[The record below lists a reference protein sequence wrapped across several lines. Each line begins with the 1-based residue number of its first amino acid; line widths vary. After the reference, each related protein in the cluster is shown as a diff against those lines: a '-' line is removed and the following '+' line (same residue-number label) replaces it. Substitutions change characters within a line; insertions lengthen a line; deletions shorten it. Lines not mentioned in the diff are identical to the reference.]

1 MGCVSVDFERFSIY
15 GFSIMCP
22 NDCRLE
28 LTTKTRRESGT
39 VTFHFPD
46 KVRIF
51 LSWGELRK
59 ALKKFQTVEEHA
71 EHSLSVV
78 KKGGNVKNFERV
90 SQDSLS
96 ICSHRGV
103 YNHVELEEVSA
114 SLFAG
119 SRRTPRLA
127 YSVHVHCPSSSRYF
141 VIYTLLP
148 GTEAEYEKIVMAMAN
163 SLICHQS

>member
-1 MGCVSVDFERFSIY
+1 VDFESFRIY
-15 GFSIMCP
+15 GFSIMYP
-22 NDCRLE
+22 SNCRLE
-28 LTTKTRRESGT
+28 LSVKSRRDTGDII
-39 VTFHFPD
+39 FHFPD

-59 ALKKFQTVEEHA
+59 ALKKFQTAEEHA
-71 EHSLSVV
+71 EHSLSIV
-78 KKGGNVKNFERV
+78 KKSGNVKSFERV
-90 SQDSLS
+90 SQDSLN

-103 YNHVELEEVSA
+103 YNHVELEEASV

-119 SRRTPRLA
+119 SRRTSRVA

-148 GTEAEYEKIVMAMAN
+148 GTEAEYEKIVLAMAN
-163 SLICHQS
+163 SLSCH